1 MPTIN
6 AREAREL
13 VESSAKLLEQRLD
26 MVCEAIRKEATLGS
40 KELLLYPYMF
50 GMFGNASWM
59 VVEKPSAYQS
69 PEMTPVQRL
78 VKKELERL
86 GFTVDIYTYD
96 ITLGGGLGDPEPGR
110 PGKAY
115 AIRICW

>member
-1 MPTIN
+1 MTVIN

-13 VESSAKLLEQRLD
+13 VESSTKLLEQRLD

-50 GMFGNASWM
+50 GNASWM
-59 VVEKPSAYQS
+59 EVEKPSAYQS
-69 PEMTPVQRL
+69 PEMTPVQKM

-96 ITLGGGLGDPEPGR
+96 ITVGGGLGDPEPGR
-110 PGKAY
+110 PGKART
-115 AIRICW
+115 IRIRW

>member
-13 VESSAKLLEQRLD
+13 VESSAKLLEQRLET
-26 MVCEAIRKEATLGS
+26 VCEAIRKVATLGT

-50 GMFGNASWM
+50 GNAAWM
-59 VVEKPSAYQS
+59 VVENPGLYGS
-69 PEMTPVQRL
+69 PEMTPVQKL
-78 VKKELERL
+78 LKKELERL
-86 GFTVDIYTYD
+86 GFTVGIHTYN
-96 ITLGGGLGDPEPGR
+96 ITVGGGSGDPDPGR

-115 AIRICW
+115 VIRVTW